1 MEATFFLFI
10 NAGKI
15 YHQFKTKDSEIK
27 PYTLCLENISKGF
40 SFNNIIR
47 TGLIGYVYDFF
58 VDYNIIDTSNF
69 ISIPK
74 YLLKKHGIK

>member
-1 MEATFFLFI
+1 M
-10 NAGKI
+10 
-15 YHQFKTKDSEIK
+15 IK
-27 PYTLCLENISKGF
+27 
-40 SFNNIIR
+40 

-74 YLLKKHGIK
+74 YLLKKNGIK